1 MLLLVAYQKPTA
13 AKSYLCVCRSAFSLF
28 VRAGV
33 IAIAAILAAKK
44 MFTRVLERVFEAP
57 VSYFDANPLGL
68 LMNRLSADQQVVD
81 VQVSHT
87 N

>member
-1 MLLLVAYQKPTA
+1 M
-13 AKSYLCVCRSAFSLF
+13 
-28 VRAGV
+28 

-44 MFTRVLERVFEAP
+44 MFTRVLKRVLEAP
-57 VSYFDANPLGL
+57 VSYFDANPLGV